1 MESNRYDSD
10 WRPAS
15 CWVITQ
21 KRESDYGGR
30 DGREIHGEAIA
41 LAAGVAPS
49 LKRVSALPMFSFS
62 NLFGNP
68 PKDGALTPPWPE
80 LVIAVGRQG
89 LRWARWV
96 RKQSGGKTFLA
107 VLQKPAFP
115 FHGADFIWAPSH
127 DRLRGKNAV
136 SSLFSPHPFT
146 AQKLQA
152 AAGRLAERF
161 GKLPRPHVGV
171 LIGGTSR
178 AYRFTD
184 GDMERLCSSLR
195 QVAERDGAGLIVTTS
210 NRTAQTHCRL
220 LEQRLAGLPALLWD
234 RSERDFYPALLGTA
248 DVFIATPDSVNMISE
263 AAGTGK
269 PILLFPMEAGS
280 SRFRRF
286 HEEIKQRGITRPLG
300 ERLEFWDYSPVNA
313 TEEIATAMLDAMR
326 KHRGRA

>member
-1 MESNRYDSD
+1 MESNQHDSD

-41 LAAGVAPS
+41 LAMGVTPS
-49 LKRVSALPMFSFS
+49 LKRVPALPMFSLS
-62 NLFGNP
+62 SLSGAP
-68 PKDGALTPPWPE
+68 PEDSALAPPWPE
-80 LVIAVGRQG
+80 LVIAIGRQG

-96 RKQSGGKTFLA
+96 RRQSGGGTFLA
-107 VLQKPAFP
+107 VLQKPALP

-127 DRLRGKNAV
+127 DRLRGKNTV

-146 AQKLQA
+146 AQKLRA
-152 AAGRLAERF
+152 AAERF
-161 GKLPRPHVGV
+161 AERFEKLPRPCVGV
-171 LIGGTSR
+171 LVGGTSR

-184 GDMERLCSSLR
+184 EDMERLCSSLK
-195 QVAERDGAGLIVTTS
+195 QIVERDGAGLIVTTS
-210 NRTAQTHCRL
+210 NRTARAHCRL

-234 RSERDFYPALLGTA
+234 RSERDFYPALLGAA

-280 SRFRRF
+280 ARFRWF
-286 HEEIKQRGITRPLG
+286 HEEIERRGITRPLG
-300 ERLEFWDYSPVNA
+300 GHLEFWKYPPVNA
-313 TEEIATAMLDAMR
+313 TEEIAGALLDAMR
-326 KHRGRA
+326 KRRGRA